1 MIAILIE
8 SFWIIHDQHR
18 RGSMN
23 WALIRREDMKEP
35 VAFVIHW
42 KNSFSR
48 LASWKPPHRASWC
61 PTLARIELPGRSVP
75 LHLLEQG
82 AAGGHRSWR
91 SGPARRTC
99 TGEPAP
105 PPAPNTRCT
114 RFAPCQ
120 WSGPV
125 LLDHDPAERLADLA
139 PVAPGA
145 ALLGHLKQVLE
156 LVLRGLTLTADP
168 EVQNVHQPLQQGSGL
183 QNELFLSEIPILFL
197 NRGTPI

>member
-1 MIAILIE
+1 
-8 SFWIIHDQHR
+8 
-18 RGSMN
+18 
-23 WALIRREDMKEP
+23 
-35 VAFVIHW
+35 
-42 KNSFSR
+42 
-48 LASWKPPHRASWC
+48 
-61 PTLARIELPGRSVP
+61 
-75 LHLLEQG
+75 
-82 AAGGHRSWR
+82 
-91 SGPARRTC
+91 
-99 TGEPAP
+99 
-105 PPAPNTRCT
+105 
-114 RFAPCQ
+114 
-120 WSGPV
+120 V